1 MPQISSSADNRL
13 PLSVPKRHRPRSF
26 QQRNS
31 LCLYCFVHDY
41 FAALTK
47 YIQCA
52 QPSTRTNK
60 NAVTR
65 ISFWL
70 IPEKAQTYVTRLVLD
85 AVLFLRLMSVSDILQ
100 HFFQRT
106 DPIIC
111 QRLIEAEPIIP

>member
-1 MPQISSSADNRL
+1 MLRKCSSAENRL
-13 PLSVPKRHRPRSF
+13 PLSVPKRNRLNSF
-26 QQRNS
+26 QQKNS

-41 FAALTK
+41 FAAL
-47 YIQCA
+47 IRCIHCV
-52 QPSTRTNK
+52 QPPSGTNK

-85 AVLFLRLMSVSDILQ
+85 AVMFLRPMSVSDILQ